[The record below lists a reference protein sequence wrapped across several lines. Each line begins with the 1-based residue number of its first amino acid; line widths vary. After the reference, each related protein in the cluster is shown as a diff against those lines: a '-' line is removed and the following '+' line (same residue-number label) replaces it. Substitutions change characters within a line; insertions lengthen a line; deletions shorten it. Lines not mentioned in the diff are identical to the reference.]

1 MVRRINLVPAEQR
14 RRTQTDMGLMLL
26 IVAAI
31 VVAGGIALSYFFYSG
46 ELSDREAELADL
58 QAQNQQLEAQL
69 VSLSQYQALDQR
81 RAALEDVVTQVY
93 VGRTLVSEVLGDLS
107 LVVPENVWLGNL
119 NLTAADP
126 PPALS
131 PETQAQGTV
140 PQTETQGNLAL
151 VGNTYS
157 FEDVARLLVR
167 VEQIPAVS
175 AVALGSAGAPTGSV
189 DPTKEVRGFNL
200 QATIRN
206 VQSPDTQ
213 LPVSRVEVE
222 AQ

>member
-14 RRTQTDMGLMLL
+14 KRTQTDVGLILL

-31 VVAGGIALSYFFYSG
+31 VVAGGIALSYVFYGG

-69 VSLSQYQALDQR
+69 ASLSQYQALDQR
-81 RAALEDVVTQVY
+81 RAALEDVVTRVY
-93 VGRTLVSEVLGDLS
+93 AGRTLVSGVLGDLS
-107 LVVPENVWLGNL
+107 LVIPENVWLGNL
-119 NLTAADP
+119 NLTAPDP

-140 PQTETQGNLAL
+140 SPTETQGNLAL

-175 AVALGSAGAPTGSV
+175 AVTLGSAGAPTGSV
-189 DPTKEVRGFNL
+189 DPNKDVRGFNL
-200 QATIRN
+200 QATIHN
-206 VQSPDTQ
+206 EQPADTQ

-222 AQ
+222 PQ